1 MINKGLS
8 YIAAFFLYLL
18 SLLPLRILYLF
29 SDVLYLFL
37 FYGIKYRRHVVL
49 KNLQNSF
56 PEKDLDELRQI
67 EKKFYAYLSDLI
79 FEIIKM
85 FSASPA
91 YIRKRYTFKNL
102 ELLRKYEAENKSFL
116 FAVGHY
122 GNWEWNT
129 IATPMITKAQP
140 VIIYKPMN
148 NKYFNDFFI
157 RAREKSGTQMVS
169 MRNTMRKII
178 ELKNELTLTVFA
190 SDQTPG
196 NADSYQ
202 WINFLNQRTAVFT
215 GIEKIAK
222 STGYPVVFCDMS
234 VVKRGYYC
242 AEFIE
247 ITDTPKETGD
257 LEITEKH
264 VKLLEK
270 KINET
275 PQYWLWSH
283 KRWKANHHRN

>member
-8 YIAAFFLYLL
+8 NLAAFFLYLL
-18 SLLPLRILYLF
+18 SLLPLKILYLF

-37 FYGIKYRRHVVL
+37 FHGIKYRRHVVL

-56 PEKDLDELRQI
+56 PEKDLEELKQI

-85 FSASPA
+85 FSASPE
-91 YIRKRYTFKNL
+91 YLRKRYTFKNL
-102 ELLRKYEAENKSFL
+102 ELLKKYEAENKSFL

-129 IATPMITKAQP
+129 IVTPMVTKAQS

-148 NKYFNDFFI
+148 NKTFDGFFR
-157 RAREKSGTQMVS
+157 RAREKSGTQMVA

-196 NADSYQ
+196 RADSYK
-202 WINFLNQRTAVFT
+202 WLTFLNQPTAVFL
-215 GIEKIAK
+215 GIEKVAK

-234 VVKRGYYC
+234 IVKRGYYC

-247 ITDTPKETGD
+247 ITSNPKETAE
-257 LEITEKH
+257 LEITEQH
-264 VKLLEK
+264 VKLLEN
-270 KINET
+270 KINKT

-283 KRWKANHHRN
+283 KRWKFTSS

>member
-8 YIAAFFLYLL
+8 NLAAFFLYLL
-18 SLLPLRILYLF
+18 SLLPLRVLYIF
-29 SDVLYLFL
+29 SDILFCFL

-56 PEKDLDELRQI
+56 PQKNVEELKQI

-85 FSASPA
+85 FSASPD
-91 YIRKRYTFKNL
+91 YIKKRYTFKNL
-102 ELLRKYEAENKSFL
+102 ELIQKYESENQSFL

-129 IATPMITKAQP
+129 IVTPLITKAKS

-148 NKYFNDFFI
+148 NKTFDNFFKK
-157 RAREKSGTQMVS
+157 AREKSGTQMVA
-169 MRNTMRKII
+169 MRQTMRKMI
-178 ELKNELTLTVFA
+178 EMKDQLTLTVFA
-190 SDQTPG
+190 SDQIPG

-202 WINFLNQRTAVFT
+202 WITFLNQKTAVFT

-222 STGYPVVFCDMS
+222 STGYPVVFCDIS
-234 VVKRGYYC
+234 ITKRGHYT
-242 AEFIE
+242 AEFVE
-247 ITDTPKETGD
+247 VAANPKETGN
-257 LEITEKH
+257 LEITEKY
-264 VKLLEK
+264 VRLLEDR
-270 KINET
+270 INET